1 MFSFIENDYTDQN
14 EHVLTWWEIEDA
26 YGLTVLDSSWP
37 IFDETYR
44 THLSAAI
51 KDHFYYREIAAKTPQ
66 MFRFYLN
73 RRLREVMPT
82 YNAIYKLTLKDA
94 TFDPFDTRWSTGN
107 GNNASNTNNN
117 YNGTDDGNSSTK
129 ADSNTLATNIVSN
142 TPASFMNDPTEPKY
156 MSQLTQTKGESHST
170 GSGTTHNEQTHTDV
184 TDYLN
189 NYLNNFRERSGYI
202 SDNAISLMASGLLNT
217 DALVFDELEPCF
229 GQFWDD
235 QPL

>member
-1 MFSFIENDYTDQN
+1 MFSFIENDYTAPD

-26 YGLTVLDSSWP
+26 YGLTVLDNSWP

-44 THLSAAI
+44 AHLSAAI

-107 GNNASNTNNN
+107 GNNASRT
-117 YNGTDDGNSSTK
+117 
-129 ADSNTLATNIVSN
+129 DSNTNETSDGRTTSNNSANSEGTTIVSN

-156 MSQLTQTKGESHST
+156 MSNLTQTKSTSTSEGTGTSHAE
-170 GSGTTHNEQTHTDV
+170 NAQDYLQN
-184 TDYLN
+184 YLN
-189 NYLNNFRERSGYI
+189 NYLNNYRERSGYI
-202 SDNAISLMASGLLNT
+202 SDNAISLMSSGLLNT